1 MVIYLCGP
9 DSYRRNKK
17 LNELIAAYRQKYKQI
32 DLQIFDLEEDPEAP
46 QKAKEFIE
54 QPSMFV
60 DSKIALVKESG
71 MTETKEWLNILKTNL
86 NTFKTFILISDKTK
100 PKKAFSFL
108 LKKPVTSQYFEELKG
123 LLLEAF
129 LEKEI
134 RVRKLN
140 FSSEARRFF
149 KTYLESA
156 EEKTWLAINE
166 LDKIALAN
174 FPQPIS
180 KTDLTR
186 FIHWTVSEKPF
197 LIAGQIL
204 YSRGP
209 RQKLGLLEKLL
220 LQKEEPARIFNS
232 LAYQA
237 RGKELMRL
245 ADYDIAIKSGKLEYE
260 EALTDF
266 VLS

>member
-1 MVIYLCGP
+1 MIIYLYGP

-17 LNELIAAYRQKYKQI
+17 LNELITAYRQKYKQI

-46 QKAKEFIE
+46 QKAKEFIK

-86 NTFKTFILISDKTK
+86 NTPKTFILISDKTE

-123 LLLEAF
+123 DLLEAF
-129 LEKEI
+129 LEKEV

-140 FSSEARRFF
+140 FSPEARRFF
-149 KTYLESA
+149 KTYLESS

-174 FPQPIS
+174 LPQPLS
-180 KTDLTR
+180 KADLAQL
-186 FIHWTVSEKPF
+186 IHWIVSEKPF

-209 RQKLGLLEKLL
+209 KQKLGLLEKLL
-220 LQKEEPARIFNS
+220 LQKEEPAHIFNS

-237 RGKELMRL
+237 REKELMRL
-245 ADYDIAIKSGKLEYE
+245 ADYDIAIKSGRLEYE

-266 VLS
+266 ILS